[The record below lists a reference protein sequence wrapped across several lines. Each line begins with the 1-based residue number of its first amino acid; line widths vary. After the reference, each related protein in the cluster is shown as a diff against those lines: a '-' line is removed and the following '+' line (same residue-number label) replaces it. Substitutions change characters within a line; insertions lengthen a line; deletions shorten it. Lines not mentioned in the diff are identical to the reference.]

1 MGTLYI
7 IFISS
12 LFLIFV
18 GTCFS
23 VKVYRD
29 ALKLNPKVKS
39 LEQLESEISI
49 AQATVS
55 NLKSQVE
62 QLNNS
67 YLAAQNTINE
77 AKQEREFLETY
88 ESELIKKHNAI
99 EDLNESIS
107 ELADKAQ
114 KQADA
119 LSEINEQV
127 SNASKE
133 LNALEAN
140 KTSASFEIAE
150 LERIISFR
158 KEEKKTLEAEC
169 NSIKDN
175 ITELNQEK
183 DAVASEL
190 KQKKDE
196 LEDIKDQIRQYHE
209 KMQRAQE
216 LNSEIKTLLE
226 QKNGLE
232 TQVTSLKGILEGI
245 EKSISRA
252 EGEKDKAVATM
263 WKDLDQEPDFSINV
277 KTSENRRI
285 DKENA
290 FLEEFISTLQEKKI
304 IFSDR
309 AIKAFH
315 TGLKAE
321 EMSPIVVLS
330 GISGT
335 GKSLLPKLYAQ
346 ATGMNF
352 LTVPVQPRWDS
363 PQDML
368 GFFNYMQNKYKAT
381 ELSRTLWFMDIY
393 NNVKCNW
400 NNERNLPMNIVLL
413 DEMNLARVEYYFS
426 DLLSKLEFRR
436 MVADKTKKEERGI
449 AEIEVECGV
458 IGNEKISRRLFVN
471 GNTLFVGTMNED
483 ETTQMLS
490 DKVMDRSNL
499 IRFGKPAEL
508 QSKPDIEGF
517 GNHYAERHGFM
528 TYGTWQDM
536 KGRWDLFPHL
546 KSQKLKEIVTN
557 LNDSMDKIGRPFAYR
572 VWQSIETYV
581 CMYPGADSN
590 EAAFNNAVADQIE
603 MKVLPKLNGIELDN
617 NETVSHALKT
627 IQNIIEK
634 TGDSALSAAFRK
646 CSSPENGAFFQWKG
660 VVR

>member
-18 GTCFS
+18 GICFS

-77 AKQEREFLETY
+77 AKKERDFLETY
-88 ESELIKKHNAI
+88 EAELIKKHNSI
-99 EDLNESIS
+99 DDLNESIS

-119 LSEINEQV
+119 LSEINDLV

-150 LERIISFR
+150 LERIISMR

-169 NSIKDN
+169 NSLKDN
-175 ITELNQEK
+175 ISELNKEK

-209 KMQRAQE
+209 KMQKAQE

-263 WKDLDQEPDFSINV
+263 WKDLDQEPDFSINI

-285 DKENA
+285 DKENT
-290 FLEEFISTLQEKKI
+290 FLEEFTSTLQEKKI

-393 NNVKCNW
+393 NNVNCNW

-436 MVADKTKKEERGI
+436 MVADKSKKEERGI

-517 GNHYAERHGFM
+517 GNHYAGRHGFM
-528 TYGTWQDM
+528 TFGTWQDM
-536 KGRWDLFPHL
+536 KGRRDIFPSS
-546 KSQKLKEIVTN
+546 KSEKLKEIVTN
-557 LNDSMDKIGRPFAYR
+557 LNNSMDQIGRPFAYR

-581 CMYPGADSN
+581 CMYPESDISDV
-590 EAAFNNAVADQIE
+590 AFKNAVADQIE

-617 NETVSHALKT
+617 NEIVSHALKT
-627 IQNIIEK
+627 IHNIIEN
-634 TGDSALSAAFRK
+634 TGDSLLAASFRK